1 MTAIEPA
8 LVDATAAAVTR
19 WGLSQATLERV
30 ADEAGI
36 SRATLHRRGVSR
48 EALVG
53 ALAKRAAD
61 EFRTALWPALTSAG
75 TAAERMRAMLKAM
88 FEAADGHLELLAGMY
103 VSSGEMFH
111 EPGPDA
117 LVVDIFAGPFDRL
130 LRDGTLDGSLREVPP
145 TATATVLF
153 NTAGWG
159 YVHLRASHKWPM
171 ERARDAITDLVMNGL
186 LPEHRGKPDS

>member
-1 MTAIEPA
+1 MTAIEAA
-8 LVDATAAAVTR
+8 LVDATAAAVSR
-19 WGLSQATLERV
+19 WGLTQATLERV

-48 EALVG
+48 EALVA

-61 EFRTALWPALTSAG
+61 EFRTALWPALTSPG
-75 TAAERMRAMLKAM
+75 TAAERLRAMLMAM
-88 FEAADGHLELLAGMY
+88 FQAADGHLELLAGMY
-103 VSSGEMFH
+103 VASGEMFH

-130 LRDGTLDGSLREVPP
+130 LRDGALDGSLREVPP
-145 TATATVLF
+145 TVTATVLF

-159 YVHLRASHKWPM
+159 YVHLRASHKWSA
-171 ERARDAITDLVMNGL
+171 ESARDAITDLVMNGL
-186 LPEHRGKPDS
+186 LP